1 MSPFKVNWGVSFKGR
16 LASNCLNLKDNR
28 CTDTHSV
35 IISFVTV
42 PVATLLASKKNLLQ
56 RRLSRVQ
63 EVWTAEI
70 PQAYVPL
77 EFMRVLKLGLRNWTC
92 ERPKRCAMT
101 RANLSNFHSRLFV
114 SLFLSFNLYCNSQV
128 FCNWSGHF
136 VPRKKTLVFP
146 WKVFQLLSLSKLLL
160 KWEFL
165 NYFLVGKS
173 RTISS
178 SGSVYPQAQNDCN
191 SLVEKKREK
200 VWCCMMQCNMQKRG
214 TRSLIKMHFLDRGWW
229 KTGKGDNEMPSPCL
243 SYQTR

>member
-42 PVATLLASKKNLLQ
+42 RVATLLASKKNLLQ

-77 EFMRVLKLGLRNWTC
+77 VLKNIKLGLRNWTC

-128 FCNWSGHF
+128 FCNWSGYLF
-136 VPRKKTLVFP
+136 LGKKLWSSHGKFSSCWAFP
-146 WKVFQLLSLSKLLL
+146 SCFWN
-160 KWEFL
+160 E
-165 NYFLVGKS
+165 
-173 RTISS
+173 
-178 SGSVYPQAQNDCN
+178 N
-191 SLVEKKREK
+191 S
-200 VWCCMMQCNMQKRG
+200 WI
-214 TRSLIKMHFLDRGWW
+214 TFW
-229 KTGKGDNEMPSPCL
+229 
-243 SYQTR
+243 